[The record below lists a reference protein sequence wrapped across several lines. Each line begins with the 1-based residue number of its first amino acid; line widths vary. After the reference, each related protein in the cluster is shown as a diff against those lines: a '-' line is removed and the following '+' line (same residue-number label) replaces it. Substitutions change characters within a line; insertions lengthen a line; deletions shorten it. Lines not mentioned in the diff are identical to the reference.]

1 MLHFPEVLVQRILQ
15 TLVNKADIGQ
25 SRTSALNPLQWLTV
39 ILGVILL
46 IGIAISAP
54 IWLLISLL
62 CLLVASVLLLLFAF
76 GYFMFANPDALRS
89 EKYVFSKLAL
99 EKGLI
104 GDDLVGLLESTTT
117 IAQLPESTA
126 ENKS

>member
-76 GYFMFANPDALRS
+76 GYFMFAKDALRS